1 MASINIQLPV
11 MDAEHSI
18 EIEVR
23 VNGSKKKY
31 QYRIEIFSWDDCDRP
46 SNHAECL
53 RKLIGGYD
61 QNWKVVQIGGPT
73 EDSIPVMFKQINH

>member
-23 VNGSKKKY
+23 INGNKTRY
-31 QYRIEIFSWDDCDRP
+31 QYRVEIIQWDECPDPDDHARCLKEKIGKYDRKW
-46 SNHAECL
+46 
-53 RKLIGGYD
+53 KLI
-61 QNWKVVQIGGPT
+61 QIGGPT
-73 EDSIPVMFKQINH
+73 AKNIPVMFKQVSH